1 MPSVAWISPDFSQSG
16 DQIVPNGCAWYR
28 MVLPSRV
35 LAKRGWDT
43 AVGMPAGNP
52 EHGIG
57 LAHKDGMLSGF
68 DVTVLKLMMNSQT
81 LPLIKKMQELNQ
93 RVVVDVDDFHYGLEE
108 SNVASRSTNPL
119 SNPDSNRAFFE
130 QGIRQADTVVV
141 STQFLADFYSRR
153 CRDVR
158 IVRNA
163 LDVDRFFPVTHREA
177 PVIGWVGG
185 TLWRSGD
192 IEILRDW
199 LPAFVKDHK
208 IMVHHSGH
216 IPGDGSH
223 FGVRAGLKKVR
234 TEPMCL
240 LTDYPEKM
248 FKMNIGLVPL
258 NRVPFSEAKSNLKG
272 LEYAASG
279 IPFIATP
286 TEEYRLLAKAGVG
299 RLASTPDEWRDHAFQ
314 LLDPALRAVEG
325 ARIRAIV
332 EQDWNIETKGD
343 AWASAILG

>member
-1 MPSVAWISPDFSQSG
+1 MPTVAWITPDFSRSG
-16 DQIVPNGCAWYR
+16 DEIEPNGCAWYR

-52 EHGIG
+52 ERGIG
-57 LAHKDGMLSGF
+57 VAHKDGMLSGW
-68 DVTVLKLMMNSQT
+68 DITVLKLLMNSQT
-81 LPLIKKMQELNQ
+81 VPLMRTMQELGK

-108 SNVASRSTNPL
+108 SNIASKSTNPHA
-119 SNPDSNRAFFE
+119 NPESNRAFFE
-130 QGIRQADTVVV
+130 QGIRQADTVTV

-163 LDVDRFFPVTHREA
+163 LDVDRFTPVPEGD

-199 LPAFVKDHK
+199 LPDFVKDHK
-208 IMVHHSGH
+208 VLVHHSGH
-216 IPGDGSH
+216 IPGDGNH
-223 FGVRAGLKKVR
+223 FGVRAGVKRVR
-234 TEPMCL
+234 TEPMCML
-240 LTDYPEKM
+240 KDYPSKM
-248 FKMNIGLVPL
+248 FRMNIGLVPL

-286 TEEYRLLAKAGVG
+286 TEEYRLLAESGVG
-299 RLASTPDEWRDHAFQ
+299 RLATTPDEWRDHAVE
-314 LLDPALRAVEG
+314 LLDPVVRAAEG
-325 ARIRAIV
+325 ARIRSIV
-332 EQDWNIETKGD
+332 EQDWNIESKGD
-343 AWASAILG
+343 EWATAILG

>member
-1 MPSVAWISPDFSQSG
+1 MPSVAWVTPDFSISG
-16 DQIVPNGCAWYR
+16 DEIEPNGCAWYR

-43 AVGMPAGNP
+43 AVGLPAGNP

-57 LAHKDGMLSGF
+57 LAHKDGMLSGW
-68 DVTVLKLMMNSQT
+68 DVTVVKLLMNSQT
-81 LPLIKKMQELNQ
+81 VPLMGRVQELGR
-93 RVVVDVDDFHYGLEE
+93 RVVVDVDDFHYGLED
-108 SNVASRSTNPL
+108 SNVASRSTDPH
-119 SNPDSNRAFFE
+119 SNPEANRAFFE

-163 LDVDRFFPVTHREA
+163 LDVDRFTPVPEGD

-199 LPAFVKDHK
+199 LPEFVKDHK
-208 IMVHHSGH
+208 VLVHHSGH
-216 IPGDGSH
+216 IPGDGNH

-234 TEPMCL
+234 TEPMCML
-240 LTDYPEKM
+240 KDYPSKM
-248 FKMNIGLVPL
+248 FRMNIGLVPL

-286 TEEYRLLAKAGVG
+286 TEEYRLLAESGVG
-299 RLASTPDEWRDHAFQ
+299 RLATTPDEWMDHAIE
-314 LLDPALRAVEG
+314 LLDPVVRATEG

-343 AWASAILG
+343 EWATAILG

>member
-1 MPSVAWISPDFSQSG
+1 MPNVAWVTPDFTVSG
-16 DQIVPNGCAWYR
+16 DRIEPNGCAWYR

-35 LAKRGWDT
+35 LTKMGWET
-43 AVGMPAGNP
+43 AVGLPAGNP
-52 EHGIG
+52 VHGIG
-57 LAHKDGMLSGF
+57 VAHKDGMLSGW

-81 LPLIKKMQELNQ
+81 APMIRVMQDLGR

-108 SNVASRSTNPL
+108 SNIASRSTNPHA
-119 SNPDSNRAFFE
+119 NPEANRAFFE

-141 STQFLADFYSRR
+141 STQFLAEFYSRR

-163 LDVDRFFPVTHREA
+163 IDVERFTPVAEGD

-199 LPAFVKDHK
+199 LPGFVKDHK
-208 IMVHHSGH
+208 VLVHHSGH
-216 IPGDGSH
+216 IPGDGNH
-223 FGVRAGLKKVR
+223 FGVRAGVKKVR

-240 LTDYPEKM
+240 LKDYPSKM

-286 TEEYRLLAKAGVG
+286 TEEYRLLAESGVG
-299 RLASTPDEWRDHAFQ
+299 RLATTPDEWRDHAVE
-314 LLDPALRAVEG
+314 LLDPVVRAAEG
-325 ARIRAIV
+325 LRIRSIV
-332 EQDWNIETKGD
+332 EQDWNIELKGEE
-343 AWASAILG
+343 WATAILG

>member
-1 MPSVAWISPDFSQSG
+1 
-16 DQIVPNGCAWYR
+16 

-35 LAKRGWDT
+35 LAKMGWET
-43 AVGMPAGNP
+43 AVGLPAGNP
-52 EHGIG
+52 VHGIG
-57 LAHKDGMLSGF
+57 VAHKDGMLSGW

-81 LPLIKKMQELNQ
+81 APMIRVMQDLGR

-108 SNVASRSTNPL
+108 SNIASRSTNPHA
-119 SNPDSNRAFFE
+119 NPEANRAFFE

-141 STQFLADFYSRR
+141 STQFLAEFYSRR

-163 LDVDRFFPVTHREA
+163 IDVERFTPVAEGD

-199 LPAFVKDHK
+199 LPGFVKDHK
-208 IMVHHSGH
+208 VLVHHSGH
-216 IPGDGSH
+216 IPGDGNH
-223 FGVRAGLKKVR
+223 FGVRAGVKKVR

-240 LTDYPEKM
+240 LKDYPSKM

-286 TEEYRLLAKAGVG
+286 TEEYRLLAEAGVG
-299 RLASTPDEWRDHAFQ
+299 RLATTPDEWRDHAVE
-314 LLDPALRAVEG
+314 LLDPVVRAAEG
-325 ARIRAIV
+325 LRIRSIV
-332 EQDWNIETKGD
+332 EQDWNIESKGEE
-343 AWASAILG
+343 WATAILG

>member
-1 MPSVAWISPDFSQSG
+1 
-16 DQIVPNGCAWYR
+16 
-28 MVLPSRV
+28 
-35 LAKRGWDT
+35 
-43 AVGMPAGNP
+43 
-52 EHGIG
+52 
-57 LAHKDGMLSGF
+57 MLSGW

-81 LPLIKKMQELNQ
+81 APMIRVMQDLGR

-108 SNVASRSTNPL
+108 SNIASRSTNPHA
-119 SNPDSNRAFFE
+119 NPEANRAFFE

-141 STQFLADFYSRR
+141 STQFLAEFYSRR

-163 LDVDRFFPVTHREA
+163 IDVERFTPVAEGD

-199 LPAFVKDHK
+199 LPDFVKDHK
-208 IMVHHSGH
+208 VLVHHSGH
-216 IPGDGSH
+216 IPGDGNH
-223 FGVRAGLKKVR
+223 FGVRAGVKKVR

-240 LTDYPEKM
+240 LKDYPSKM

-286 TEEYRLLAKAGVG
+286 TEEYRLLAEAGVG
-299 RLASTPDEWRDHAFQ
+299 RLATTPDEWRDHAVE
-314 LLDPALRAVEG
+314 LLDPVVRAAEG
-325 ARIRAIV
+325 ARIRSIV
-332 EQDWNIETKGD
+332 EQDWNIESKGEE
-343 AWASAILG
+343 WATAILG

>member
-1 MPSVAWISPDFSQSG
+1 MI
-16 DQIVPNGCAWYR
+16 
-28 MVLPSRV
+28 LPSRV

-57 LAHKDGMLSGF
+57 IAHKNGMLSGWE
-68 DVTVLKLMMNSQT
+68 VTVLKLMMNSLT
-81 LPLIKKMQELNQ
+81 APMIKVMQDLGQ
-93 RVVVDVDDFHYGLEE
+93 RVVVDVDDFHYGLED
-108 SNVASRSTNPL
+108 SNIASRATNPHA
-119 SNPDSNRAFFE
+119 NPDNNRAFFE

-153 CRDVR
+153 CRDIR

-163 LDVDRFFPVTHREA
+163 IDVERFTPVAEGD

-199 LPAFVKDHK
+199 LPDFVKDHK
-208 IMVHHSGH
+208 VLVHHSGH
-216 IPGDGSH
+216 IPGDGNH
-223 FGVRAGLKKVR
+223 FGVRAGLKAVR
-234 TEPMCL
+234 TEPMCML
-240 LTDYPEKM
+240 KDYPQKM

-286 TEEYRLLAKAGVG
+286 TEEYRLLAESGVG
-299 RLASTPDEWRDHAFQ
+299 RLATTPDEWRDHAVE
-314 LLDPALRAVEG
+314 LLDPVVRAAEG
-325 ARIRAIV
+325 ARIRSIV
-332 EQDWNIETKGD
+332 EQDWNIESKGD
-343 AWASAILG
+343 EWATAILG

>member
-1 MPSVAWISPDFSQSG
+1 VPSVAWITPDFTQAG
-16 DQIVPNGCAWYR
+16 DQMEPNGCAWYR

-35 LAKRGWDT
+35 LAKMGWET
-43 AVGMPAGNP
+43 AVGMPAGNE

-57 LAHKDGMLSGF
+57 VAHKDGMLSGWEI
-68 DVTVLKLMMNSQT
+68 TVLKLLMTSKT
-81 LPLIKKMQELNQ
+81 AALIRVMQGQ
-93 RVVVDVDDFHYGLEE
+93 GRRVVVDVDDFHYGLED
-108 SNVASRSTNPL
+108 SNIASRSTNPH
-119 SNPDSNRAFFE
+119 SNPDNNRAFLE
-130 QGIRQADTVVV
+130 QGIRQADTVTV

-158 IVRNA
+158 VVRNA
-163 LDVDRFFPVTHREA
+163 LDVDRFTPIVHGEDPVL
-177 PVIGWVGG
+177 GWVGG

-208 IMVHHSGH
+208 VLVHHSGH
-216 IPGDGSH
+216 IPGDGNH
-223 FGVRAGLKKVR
+223 FGIRAGVKKVR

-240 LTDYPEKM
+240 IKDYPQKM

-286 TEEYRLLAKAGVG
+286 TEEYRLLAESGIG
-299 RLASTPDEWRDHAFQ
+299 RLAETPDEWRDHAIE
-314 LLDPALRAVEG
+314 LLDPVVRAAEG

-332 EQDWNIETKGD
+332 ERDWNIETKGD
-343 AWASAILG
+343 EWATAILG

>member
-1 MPSVAWISPDFSQSG
+1 
-16 DQIVPNGCAWYR
+16 
-28 MVLPSRV
+28 
-35 LAKRGWDT
+35 
-43 AVGMPAGNP
+43 MPAGNP
-52 EHGIG
+52 ERGIG
-57 LAHKDGMLSGF
+57 VAHKDGMLSGW
-68 DVTVLKLMMNSQT
+68 DITVLKLLMNSQT
-81 LPLIKKMQELNQ
+81 VPLMRTMQELGK

-108 SNVASRSTNPL
+108 SNIASKSTNPHA
-119 SNPDSNRAFFE
+119 NPESNRAFFE
-130 QGIRQADTVVV
+130 QGIRQADTVTV

-163 LDVDRFFPVTHREA
+163 LDVDRFTPVPEGD

-199 LPAFVKDHK
+199 LPDFVKDHK
-208 IMVHHSGH
+208 VLVHHSGH
-216 IPGDGSH
+216 IPGDGNH
-223 FGVRAGLKKVR
+223 FGVRAGVKRVR
-234 TEPMCL
+234 TEPMCML
-240 LTDYPEKM
+240 KDYPSKM

-286 TEEYRLLAKAGVG
+286 TEEYRLLAESGVG
-299 RLASTPDEWRDHAFQ
+299 RLATTPDEWRDHAVE
-314 LLDPALRAVEG
+314 LLDPVVRAAEG
-325 ARIRAIV
+325 ARIRSIV
-332 EQDWNIETKGD
+332 EQDWNIESKGD
-343 AWASAILG
+343 EWATAILG

>member
-1 MPSVAWISPDFSQSG
+1 
-16 DQIVPNGCAWYR
+16 
-28 MVLPSRV
+28 
-35 LAKRGWDT
+35 
-43 AVGMPAGNP
+43 
-52 EHGIG
+52 
-57 LAHKDGMLSGF
+57 
-68 DVTVLKLMMNSQT
+68 
-81 LPLIKKMQELNQ
+81 
-93 RVVVDVDDFHYGLEE
+93 LEE
-108 SNVASRSTNPL
+108 SNIASRSTNPHA
-119 SNPDSNRAFFE
+119 NPEANRAFFE

-141 STQFLADFYSRR
+141 STQFLAEFYSRR

-163 LDVDRFFPVTHREA
+163 LDVERFTPVAEGD

-199 LPAFVKDHK
+199 LPGFVKDHK
-208 IMVHHSGH
+208 VLVHHSGH
-216 IPGDGSH
+216 IPGDGNH
-223 FGVRAGLKKVR
+223 FGVRAGVKKVR

-240 LTDYPEKM
+240 LKDYPLKM

-286 TEEYRLLAKAGVG
+286 TEEYRLLAESGVG
-299 RLASTPDEWRDHAFQ
+299 RLATTPDEWRDHAVE
-314 LLDPALRAVEG
+314 LLDPVVRAAEG
-325 ARIRAIV
+325 LRIRSIV
-332 EQDWNIETKGD
+332 EQDWNIESKGEE
-343 AWASAILG
+343 WATAILG

>member
-1 MPSVAWISPDFSQSG
+1 MPNVAWVTPDFATSG
-16 DQIVPNGCAWYR
+16 DRIEPNGCAWYR

-35 LAKRGWDT
+35 LAKMGWET
-43 AVGMPAGNP
+43 AVGLPAGNP
-52 EHGIG
+52 VHGIG
-57 LAHKDGMLSGF
+57 VAHKDGMLSGW

-81 LPLIKKMQELNQ
+81 APMIRVMQDLGR

-108 SNVASRSTNPL
+108 SNIASRSTNPHA
-119 SNPDSNRAFFE
+119 NPEANRAFFE

-141 STQFLADFYSRR
+141 STQFLAEFYSRR

-163 LDVDRFFPVTHREA
+163 IDVERFTPVAEGD

-199 LPAFVKDHK
+199 LPGFVKDHK
-208 IMVHHSGH
+208 VLVHHSGH
-216 IPGDGSH
+216 IPGDGNH
-223 FGVRAGLKKVR
+223 FGVRAGVKKVR

-240 LTDYPEKM
+240 LKDYPSKM

-286 TEEYRLLAKAGVG
+286 TEEYRLLAEAGVG
-299 RLASTPDEWRDHAFQ
+299 RLATTPDEWRDHAVE
-314 LLDPALRAVEG
+314 LLDPVVRAAEG
-325 ARIRAIV
+325 LRIRSIV
-332 EQDWNIETKGD
+332 EQDWNIESKGD
-343 AWASAILG
+343 EWATAILG